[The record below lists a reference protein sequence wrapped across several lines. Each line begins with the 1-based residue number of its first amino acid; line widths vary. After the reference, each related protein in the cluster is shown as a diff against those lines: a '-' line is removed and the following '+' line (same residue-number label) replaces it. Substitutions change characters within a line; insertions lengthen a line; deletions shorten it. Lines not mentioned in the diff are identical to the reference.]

1 MADKLR
7 AAIRGAS
14 LVEIPARY
22 HHLVLDNPAGF
33 VQELDRFV
41 TSLPPHS
48 RSA

>member
-1 MADKLR
+1 
-7 AAIRGAS
+7 
-14 LVEIPARY
+14 
-22 HHLVLDNPAGF
+22 VLDNPAGF